1 MKQVKTFVIGIL
13 LGIANVIP
21 GVSGGTMAVV
31 LNVYDRIIDVISLDV
46 KKIRRNIPFLAVL
59 ASGLVV
65 GVLLF
70 AKLASWLFE
79 LHPVP
84 TAFFFVGIIIGSIPF
99 ILNKARGTGFKP
111 VSFVFIIIGILVM
124 VLMVVFNVD
133 ETSGFVQTILTVP
146 VFFWLFAMGLIGA
159 ITMLIPGVSGS
170 FILLILGAY
179 YTVIQA
185 ISDFNI
191 PLLIPVGFGILCG
204 LLVGAS
210 LVRFLLSHFPGA
222 TYCIIFG
229 LVLGSLLPMFP
240 GLPAGVFSI
249 IVSVI
254 SLGAGIFLSWFFSRT
269 QNTQKKE
276 NEE

>member
-1 MKQVKTFVIGIL
+1 MKQVKTFVVGII

-59 ASGLVV
+59 SSGLVV

-99 ILNKARGTGFKP
+99 ILKKARGTGFKP
-111 VSFVFIIIGILVM
+111 VSFVFIAVGIVIM

-133 ETSGFVQTILTVP
+133 EAAGSVQTILTVP
-146 VFFWLFAMGLIGA
+146 VFLWLFAMGIIGA

-191 PLLIPVGFGILCG
+191 PLLIPVGLGIVCG

-210 LVRFLLSHFPGA
+210 LVRFLLSRAPGA
-222 TYCIIFG
+222 AYCIIFG

-240 GLPAGVFSI
+240 GLPSGVFSFFMSF
-249 IVSVI
+249 V
-254 SLGAGIFLSWFFSRT
+254 SLGAGIFLSWFFSRS
-269 QNTQKKE
+269 NSKKKE
-276 NEE
+276 IKE